1 MKKFNFN
8 IPHNSIRF
16 KLIAGVLIVM
26 VPLITLLI
34 YNNFYAIS
42 VIHNQ
47 VAESNKNMM
56 SLYMGQIDAGLDNMD
71 SYLNRLLLSDN
82 DLQIMQY
89 TTDYNRYNLAEYSLS
104 VRISKDVALSKNIDA
119 IFVYPAAKQTLV
131 QGFNSGIADKE
142 CDNVSS
148 YLNNLLSNNL
158 GSVELY
164 GRGWYVE
171 NIKGQYYLFRIMK
184 ADDIY
189 VGVWVSMKRLL
200 IPLTLINLGED
211 GASLLVN
218 NDDEI
223 MSSSN
228 IIEDKSLELN
238 ESLNNY
244 YLTGEKNKYMV
255 INEKSTKGNFSLIA
269 AIPNEKILEK
279 LPLLQK
285 VVTYIAVASIFL
297 LPLCLLFLRKNVL
310 NPLNK
315 LLKAMRRIKGGD
327 IEIRIDAYE
336 TSEEFITVNETFN
349 KMMDEI
355 KELRISVYEERLNK
369 QKAEL
374 EHLKMQINPHFFMNS
389 LNIVYNLAKM
399 KDFELIK
406 DMTLCLVN
414 YFRYMFG
421 TNMTLVPLIDELEHI
436 RNYLRIQELRFP
448 ERFTYKINVSE
459 VLLNTF
465 IPPLMIQTFVENTI
479 KYGVSM
485 ESDIEL
491 LIDIDLVEDELNSY
505 IKITV
510 SDTGRGFTQNI
521 LEQLNAGNM
530 VINDKGT
537 HIGVWN
543 VKRRL
548 ELLYSGNASIRF
560 YNGEPQG
567 AVVEINLPKPKES

>member
-8 IPHNSIRF
+8 IPRNSIRF

-26 VPLITLLI
+26 LPLITLLI

-56 SLYMGQIDAGLDNMD
+56 SLYMGQIDAGLDNID
-71 SYLNRLLLSDN
+71 SYLNRLSTSDN
-82 DLQIMQY
+82 DLQIMEH

-104 VRISKDVALSKNIDA
+104 ERMSKDVVLSKNIDA
-119 IFVYPAAKQTLV
+119 TFVYPTAKQILV
-131 QGFNSGIADKE
+131 QSFNYGTT
-142 CDNVSS
+142 DNERDIVSD
-148 YLNNLLSNNL
+148 YLNGLFAGNPD
-158 GSVELY
+158 GAELY

-171 NIKGQYYLFRIMK
+171 KIKGQHYLFRIME
-184 ADDIY
+184 DNDIY
-189 VGVWVSMKRLL
+189 VGAWVSMKRLL
-200 IPLTLINLGED
+200 IPLELINLGEK

-218 NDDEI
+218 YAGEV
-223 MSSSN
+223 MASSDA
-228 IIEDKSLELN
+228 IEDKHLELKRN
-238 ESLNNY
+238 LDNY
-244 YLTGEKNKYMV
+244 YLTGEKDQYMV
-255 INEKSTKGNFSLIA
+255 IGERSAKGNFNLIA
-269 AIPNEKILEK
+269 VVPNEKILEK

-285 VVTYIAVASIFL
+285 VVTYIAVASVLL

-315 LLKAMRRIKGGD
+315 LLKAMKRIKGGD
-327 IEIRIDAYE
+327 IEMRIDAYE
-336 TSEEFITVNETFN
+336 TSEEFIIVNQTFN

-421 TNMTLVPLIDELEHI
+421 TNMTLVPIKDELEHI

-448 ERFTYKINVSE
+448 ERFTYKIDVPE
-459 VLLNTF
+459 GLLSNF

-485 ESDIEL
+485 ESAIEL
-491 LIDIDLVEDELNSY
+491 FIDIDLVEDELDSY

-510 SDTGRGFTQNI
+510 ADTGRGFTKEI

-530 VINDKGT
+530 VIDDKGT

-567 AVVEINLPKPKES
+567 AVVGINLPKPKES